1 MRSDVVKK
9 GIERTPHRSLLKAD
23 GLTDEQIRRPLI
35 GVVNSF
41 TEVVPGHEHLQQ
53 ISRAVKDGILMAGG
67 TPLEFNTI
75 AVCDGIA
82 MGHDGM
88 HFSLSSRELIT
99 DTIECMGA
107 ATPST
112 PSSSSR
118 TAIRSYRACSS
129 LPAV

>member
-53 ISRAVKDGILMAGG
+53 ISRAV
-67 TPLEFNTI
+67 
-75 AVCDGIA
+75 
-82 MGHDGM
+82 
-88 HFSLSSRELIT
+88 
-99 DTIECMGA
+99 
-107 ATPST
+107 
-112 PSSSSR
+112 
-118 TAIRSYRACSS
+118 
-129 LPAV
+129 